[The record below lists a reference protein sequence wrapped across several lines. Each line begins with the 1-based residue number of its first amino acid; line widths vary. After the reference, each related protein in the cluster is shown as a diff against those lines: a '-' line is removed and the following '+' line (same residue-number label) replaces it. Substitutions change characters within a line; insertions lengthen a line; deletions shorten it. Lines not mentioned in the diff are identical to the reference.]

1 MKVLF
6 VCSANICRS
15 ALAEVVLRAEL
26 EKLGVEGVEVTSAGI
41 YDFSSRNRD
50 SMMREIAREAG
61 YELCGIS
68 RHITQADI
76 DSSDLII
83 VMDWSHFVK
92 VQKELAYAKWDR
104 LHRFLEICFGE
115 EADVPDPT
123 FDTEEKYRSV
133 FQQIVEGCK
142 LLAGRFVS
150 C

>member
-15 ALAEVVLRAEL
+15 ALAEVVFRAEL

-41 YDFSSRNRD
+41 YDFSGRNRD
-50 SMMREIAREAG
+50 SMMCDIAHEAG
-61 YELCGIS
+61 YELGGIS
-68 RHITQADI
+68 RHLTQADI

-92 VQKELAYAKWDR
+92 VQKELTYAKWDC
-104 LHRFLEICFGE
+104 LHRFLEICFEE